1 MLIFTV
7 VWLLRNAKK
16 DKRCRVILFR
26 HKYCQIK
33 CGTNRNC
40 NTFSLKLAKMLSVIA
55 RQEGYLGK
63 TQGIKDRM
71 CYCLDTSVVHRHQT
85 SWEHDLL
92 ALSALIGLCWTVC

>member
-1 MLIFTV
+1 
-7 VWLLRNAKK
+7 
-16 DKRCRVILFR
+16 
-26 HKYCQIK
+26 
-33 CGTNRNC
+33 
-40 NTFSLKLAKMLSVIA
+40 MLSVIA

-71 CYCLDTSVVHRHQT
+71 CYCLDTSVIHRHQT